1 MSTNASK
8 GYFSLSI
15 PQQWAGWMLTGFGLF
30 VIWDQTY
37 WWTGREDYSFGFLVP
52 VFVGYVLFERW
63 PLLRQAL
70 VEGREDKAGA
80 GESPAWLRIALD
92 IVAGLV
98 FVLALLCLGFGSLL
112 RATQGPQVPASL
124 SIAWGYCWMI
134 LSVVTLFSA
143 QRSDGSRLQVK
154 ERLKLTTLFIFPAL
168 IWLISAPLL
177 NFLERGL
184 SLFLLSKV
192 AAVVFFLL
200 DLFGMPVQ
208 QEGNVLLLGVLESGE
223 PNRVLVEDACS
234 GIRSLMACLFAGSF
248 LSAVFLDRLW
258 KKVLLV
264 GLSMAFAFLM
274 NILRSL
280 FLTLWALNNG
290 AGSIEGAVHDVTG
303 YAVLGL
309 TCLGLIALLPIINF
323 KYEFKGGAEDEEGGM
338 VSPG

>member
-1 MSTNASK
+1 MTGDASK
-8 GYFSLSI
+8 GYFSLL
-15 PQQWAGWMLTGFGLF
+15 PAQQWAGWLLAGFGFF
-30 VIWDQTY
+30 VTWDQYY
-37 WWTGREDYSFGFLVP
+37 WWTGRDDYSFGFLVP

-63 PLLRQAL
+63 PIIRREL
-70 VEGREDKAGA
+70 VEPADS
-80 GESPAWLRIALD
+80 SPGGGPGWLRIPLD
-92 IVAGLV
+92 FLAGLV
-98 FVLALLCLGFGSLL
+98 FLLALACLGFGSLL

-124 SIAWGYCWMI
+124 SVAWGYCWMI
-134 LSVVTLFSA
+134 LSVVYLFSA
-143 QRSDGSRLQVK
+143 QRRDGSSVAVK
-154 ERLKLTTLFIFPAL
+154 ERLKLTSLFLFPSL

-177 NFLERGL
+177 SFLERGL

-200 DLFGMPVQ
+200 DLFGTPVQ

-223 PNRVLVEDACS
+223 PNRVMVEDACS

-248 LSAVFLDRLW
+248 LSAVFLNRLW

-274 NILRSL
+274 NIFRSL
-280 FLTLWALNNG
+280 FLTLWALNYG
-290 AGSIEGAVHDVTG
+290 ADSIQGAVHDITG

-323 KYEFKGGAEDEEGGM
+323 KYEFKGGPEEDHAAGA
-338 VSPG
+338 VSSG